1 MTRGQ
6 RSLWYYYYFRYETKE
21 VLGKGLS
28 SVVRRC
34 VCRQTG
40 EEFAVKIIDLAGD
53 DLVDE
58 EGLNQRQLVQR
69 EVDILNRVSGHP
81 NIVTLVEVSQRRKK
95 LRKEERTK

>member
-1 MTRGQ
+1 M
-6 RSLWYYYYFRYETKE
+6 
-21 VLGKGLS
+21 GKGLS

-34 VCRQTG
+34 IHRHTG

-58 EGLNQRQLVQR
+58 EGLNQRQLVKR

-81 NIVTLVEVSQRRKK
+81 NIVTLIEVSRVTVKSK
-95 LRKEERTK
+95 FDLSLLVISF